1 MSETRRI
8 SAILTAAGES
18 TRMGRHKPL
27 LRWKGVPLVRY
38 QVDQI
43 VAAGV
48 DEVIVVLGHLHER
61 AAPYATTCRVRTVVN
76 ADYRLG
82 KTTSVLE
89 GITSANPTA
98 TDLLLLAV
106 DQPRPASVIERVI
119 ISHVKAN
126 ALITSPRYGG
136 RGGHP
141 LMFSASLRGELESIT
156 DEGQGVREVFD
167 VHRAEVN
174 YVEFDDPII
183 RLDLNT
189 PQDYKSAVSKYGA

>member
-1 MSETRRI
+1 
-8 SAILTAAGES
+8 
-18 TRMGRHKPL
+18 MGRHKPL
-27 LRWKGVPLVRY
+27 LRWKDVPLVRY
-38 QVDQI
+38 QVDQL

-61 AAPYATTCRVRTVVN
+61 VAPYATACRARTVVN
-76 ADYRLG
+76 ADYRQG
-82 KTTSVLE
+82 KTTSVLK
-89 GITSANPTA
+89 GIASADPTA

-106 DQPRPASVIERVI
+106 DQPRPAAVIEKVI
-119 ISHVKAN
+119 ISHVEAD
-126 ALITSPRYGG
+126 ALITSPRYGV

-141 LMFSASLRGELESIT
+141 LLFSASLRGELESIT

-189 PQDYKSAVSKYGA
+189 PQDYESAVSKYGA

>member
-1 MSETRRI
+1 MTRRI

-18 TRMGRHKPL
+18 TRMGRPKSL
-27 LRWKGVPLVRY
+27 LLWKGVPLIRY

-43 VAAGV
+43 LAAGV
-48 DEVIVVLGHLHER
+48 DEVIVVLGHLHEHT
-61 AAPYATTCRVRTVVN
+61 APYAAARRTRTVVN
-76 ADYRLG
+76 ADYRQG
-82 KTTSVLE
+82 KTTSVLK
-89 GITSANPTA
+89 GITSADPTA
-98 TDLLLLAV
+98 TDILLLAV
-106 DQPRPASVIERVI
+106 DQPRTAKVVDKVIA
-119 ISHVKAN
+119 SHVEAN

-141 LMFSASLRGELESIT
+141 LLFSASLRSELESIT

-189 PQDYKSAVSKYGA
+189 PQDYESALSMYGA

>member
-1 MSETRRI
+1 
-8 SAILTAAGES
+8 
-18 TRMGRHKPL
+18 MGRPKSL
-27 LRWKGVPLVRY
+27 LPWKGVPLIRY

-43 VAAGV
+43 LAAGV
-48 DEVIVVLGHLHER
+48 DEVIVILGHLHER
-61 AAPYATTCRVRTVVN
+61 TASYAAARRTRTVVN
-76 ADYRLG
+76 ADYRQG
-82 KTTSVLE
+82 KTTSVLK
-89 GITSANPTA
+89 GITSADPTA
-98 TDLLLLAV
+98 TDILLLAV
-106 DQPRPASVIERVI
+106 DQPRTATVVEKVIA
-119 ISHVKAN
+119 SHVEAN

-141 LMFSASLRGELESIT
+141 LLFSASLRSELESIT

-189 PQDYKSAVSKYGA
+189 PQDYESALSMYGA

>member
-1 MSETRRI
+1 
-8 SAILTAAGES
+8 
-18 TRMGRHKPL
+18 MGRHKPL

-61 AAPYATTCRVRTVVN
+61 AAPYATTCRARTVVN

-119 ISHVKAN
+119 ISHVKTN

-141 LMFSASLRGELESIT
+141 LLFSASLRGELESIT

-189 PQDYKSAVSKYGA
+189 PQDYESAVSKYGA

>member
-1 MSETRRI
+1 M
-8 SAILTAAGES
+8 
-18 TRMGRHKPL
+18 RMGRPKPL
-27 LRWKGVPLVRY
+27 LPWKGVPLIRY

-43 VAAGV
+43 LAAGV

-61 AAPYATTCRVRTVVN
+61 TAPYAAARRTRTVVN
-76 ADYRLG
+76 ADYRQG
-82 KTTSVLE
+82 KTTSVLK

-98 TDLLLLAV
+98 TDILLLAV
-106 DQPRPASVIERVI
+106 DQPRTATVVEKVIA
-119 ISHVKAN
+119 SHVEAN

-141 LMFSASLRGELESIT
+141 LLFSASLRSELESIT

-189 PQDYKSAVSKYGA
+189 PQDYESALSMYGA